1 MESEYRIFRLNDEG
15 KEDFIWEYNNLSEH
29 SQGPIIKTLLSRMKN
44 SDVFRYDVCLPN
56 VLLGDILKYSNIFI
70 DLDTSKK
77 NFEILP
83 SYVTKLKLCDE
94 NIKNTFMGDVADEWL
109 VDTAFKYL
117 SSGKNRICVVQD
129 MMCYGQLQP
138 VSLCKEMD
146 RYYKNGDNEG
156 YFIFY
161 HGEDIKYFREC
172 VYYGIM
178 MSYGFFASL
187 PDSISIDD
195 IMRDN
200 EAPMPLEMAEM
211 LAKNVDAVYVGS
223 HDALRYMIG
232 WFNQESIPY

>member
-1 MESEYRIFRLNDEG
+1 MESEYRIFQLNDEG

-44 SDVFRYDVCLPN
+44 DDIFRYDVCLPN
-56 VLLGDILKYSNIFI
+56 VLSGDVLKYSNIFI
-70 DLDTSKK
+70 DLDTNKK
-77 NFEILP
+77 DLEEFP
-83 SYVTKLKLCDE
+83 YFVTKIKLCEE
-94 NIKNTFMGDVADEWL
+94 NIENTFMGFVSEEWL
-109 VDTAFKYL
+109 DDAALRYV
-117 SSGKNRICVVQD
+117 SSKNNRICVVQD

-138 VSLCKEMD
+138 DSLRKEMD

-156 YFIFY
+156 YFIF
-161 HGEDIKYFREC
+161 HRDEDMKYFREC

-178 MSYGFFASL
+178 MSYGFFVSL

-200 EAPMPLEMAEM
+200 ETPMSLEMAEM
-211 LAKNVDAVYVGS
+211 LADNADAVYVGS
-223 HDALRYMIG
+223 HDALKYMIG